1 MVKMGC
7 ENAKLFFS
15 SAKYLITFFLY
26 HLNSKRTGTTH
37 GKGNTATVDFVEIIH

>member
-15 SAKYLITFFLY
+15 GLKYLITFFLY
-26 HLNSKRTGTTH
+26 HFNPKRTGTH
-37 GKGNTATVDFVEIIH
+37 GKENTATVDFVEIIH